1 MQTSACQNVIEV
13 AENEYRLSNGAED
26 DAAAKGKVVA
36 EHTAEVNGG
45 GHAED
50 GEYADRTTGSSMEAT
65 DLSRDS
71 GTYTTAKRRSQYC
84 RRNEQDLERLHLR
97 FLGRRRSFRDNAASK
112 EESFDFQ
119 QSSAPPVPVDDFDI
133 GGDDGT
139 DGVVTVTVM
148 MIMGEKKGGL
158 KGGHHSFT
166 LTTSSL
172 LPKDSIFNMDQ
183 IQSDNFQQQS
193 QTLTAEHKDSVME
206 DAQESLFDSVVCD
219 PSSRLVPTGFT
230 RPENSGEDYVMFVN
244 AGEEATNEAD
254 GGLTFLGDT
263 FFDGGSVMRTNEQ
276 IVEGGDY
283 PFIYQSARLG
293 NFCYRFD
300 SLPPGDYVV
309 DLHFVEIIN
318 TNGPKGMRVFNV
330 LSELDIFAAVGA
342 NKPLQLIDLRV
353 SVKDNGVI
361 LIRFESINGSP
372 VISGIC
378 IRKPEKPSASQVTND
393 YIKCNYC
400 AAQIEI
406 PVSQMKIMQTKST
419 EKYENKIK
427 ELTMQCELKGKECY
441 EAWMSLTATNKQ
453 LEAVQ
458 MELDNVTFKSLTTG
472 YDNHSVRRG
481 LDVTELPYGRDSGKG
496 VRSNDASVNH
506 GIGEG
511 AVKGSE

>member
-1 MQTSACQNVIEV
+1 
-13 AENEYRLSNGAED
+13 
-26 DAAAKGKVVA
+26 
-36 EHTAEVNGG
+36 
-45 GHAED
+45 
-50 GEYADRTTGSSMEAT
+50 
-65 DLSRDS
+65 
-71 GTYTTAKRRSQYC
+71 
-84 RRNEQDLERLHLR
+84 
-97 FLGRRRSFRDNAASK
+97 
-112 EESFDFQ
+112 
-119 QSSAPPVPVDDFDI
+119 
-133 GGDDGT
+133 
-139 DGVVTVTVM
+139 
-148 MIMGEKKGGL
+148 
-158 KGGHHSFT
+158 
-166 LTTSSL
+166 
-172 LPKDSIFNMDQ
+172 MDQ

-193 QTLTAEHKDSVME
+193 QTLTTEHKDSVME

-230 RPENSGEDYVMFVN
+230 RPENSGEDCVMFVN

-263 FFDGGSVMRTNEQ
+263 FFDGGNVMRTNEQ

-300 SLPPGDYVV
+300 NLPPGDYVV

-318 TNGPKGMRVFNV
+318 TNGPKGMRVFSVYIQDEKV

-342 NKPLQLIDLRV
+342 NKPLQFIDSRV
-353 SVKDNGVI
+353 SVKDDGVI
-361 LIRFESINGSP
+361 LIRFESMNGSP

-378 IRKPEKPSASQVTND
+378 IRKPEKASASQVTND

-406 PVSQMKIMQTKST
+406 PVSQMKVMQTKST

-458 MELDNVTFKSLTTG
+458 MELDNVTFNSLTT
-472 YDNHSVRRG
+472 
-481 LDVTELPYGRDSGKG
+481 ELPCGRDSGMG
-496 VRSNDASVNH
+496 VRSNDDSVNH

-511 AVKGSE
+511 QLRGVNQTLEKQAEELRSISSRYEVDKKKWTEAISNLQEKIKASYGNLGRKYI